1 MCILVFWLFFVL
13 NLFVCH
19 FAGSGMLI
27 NVNEV
32 ELEFFHTTVGE
43 KVRDMTN
50 ETLFERLVM
59 V

>member
-1 MCILVFWLFFVL
+1 M
-13 NLFVCH
+13 CH
-19 FAGSGMLI
+19 FVGSGMLI

-32 ELEFFHTTVGE
+32 ELEFFFHTTVGE

>member
-1 MCILVFWLFFVL
+1 M
-13 NLFVCH
+13 CH
-19 FAGSGMLI
+19 FVGSGMLI

-43 KVRDMTN
+43 NVRDMTN